1 MKRSKGIGPNNL
13 GASKSAVKNQ
23 NKGYGTVATKI
34 GMGAEAIT
42 KQTKSQTDTF
52 GPGGTDPNPK
62 LYAGIVAEAQ
72 KKGGVAAFID
82 AEHAF
87 DKSYAEKLGID
98 TENLLI
104 SQPDNGEQ
112 ALEITEHL
120 IRSNAL
126 DIICLLYTSPSPRDA
141 TLSRMPS
148 SA

>member
-72 KKGGVAAFID
+72 KKGKKEEGSMASQTRSEIRANKI
-82 AEHAF
+82 AL
-87 DKSYAEKLGID
+87 KAEKAVKDDKMNKNSRLVD
-98 TENLLI
+98 KHNNLVDRKNLNKEKI
-104 SQPDNGEQ
+104 AKG
-112 ALEITEHL
+112 
-120 IRSNAL
+120 
-126 DIICLLYTSPSPRDA
+126 
-141 TLSRMPS
+141 
-148 SA
+148 

>member
-23 NKGYGTVATKI
+23 NRGYGSVATKI

-72 KKGGVAAFID
+72 KKGKKEEGSMASQTRSEIRANKI
-82 AEHAF
+82 AL
-87 DKSYAEKLGID
+87 KAEKAVKDDKMNKNSRLVD
-98 TENLLI
+98 KHNNLVDRKNLNKEKI
-104 SQPDNGEQ
+104 AKG
-112 ALEITEHL
+112 
-120 IRSNAL
+120 
-126 DIICLLYTSPSPRDA
+126 
-141 TLSRMPS
+141 
-148 SA
+148 

>member
-72 KKGGVAAFID
+72 KKGKKEEGSMASQTRADIR
-82 AEHAF
+82 ANKLAL
-87 DKSYAEKLGID
+87 KAEKAVKDDKMNKNSRLVD
-98 TENLLI
+98 KHNNLVDRKNLNKEKI
-104 SQPDNGEQ
+104 AKG
-112 ALEITEHL
+112 
-120 IRSNAL
+120 
-126 DIICLLYTSPSPRDA
+126 
-141 TLSRMPS
+141 
-148 SA
+148 